1 MKKATQSEEKY
12 HLCKAN
18 PFSSI
23 LNTPALPTCLDALAA
38 DINPAEVLENA
49 PTKMSRVL
57 AYMLMPGHTLNMF
70 EAERIGDHCLRS
82 TISTFANTH
91 GLIFERANEKAV
103 NNWGTP
109 SDVVRY
115 RLPETQ
121 RKPAL
126 ALLAQM
132 VAKANKSK
140 PLN

>member
-1 MKKATQSEEKY
+1 M
-12 HLCKAN
+12 L
-18 PFSSI
+18 
-23 LNTPALPTCLDALAA
+23 TCLDTLAA
-38 DINPAEVLENA
+38 GIDPAEVLENA

-57 AYMLMPGHTLNMF
+57 AYMLMPSRTLNIF

-91 GLIFERANEKAV
+91 GLIFERINERV
-103 NNWGTP
+103 ENNWGTP

-121 RKPAL
+121 RKAALVLL
-126 ALLAQM
+126 ALL
-132 VAKANKSK
+132 VVKARKSK